1 MKTPINAETLK
12 HHFTYSWWKYLLV
25 LIAGIFLVN
34 LLFTVTTPRIPE
46 DKKVDFYIY
55 GLSDADA
62 VSAYMERVRV
72 NEMPDMESMTSSTLY
87 KDDTYGAM
95 QLTTYMA
102 AAEGDLYLLP
112 RDEFLSYSAGG
123 AFLPLEDDEE
133 LMAIFNEAGI
143 NLRRGWR
150 TLSESDE
157 THLYGIPTDT
167 VPGLYSMC
175 YTENGYLSV
184 LSYGG
189 NTENT
194 LKFLRILC
202 RDMLTAPEAPAEQPT
217 EQPTEQP
224 AEQTTEQPAEQPAAD

>member
-1 MKTPINAETLK
+1 MMTVPSPVNTP
-12 HHFTYSWWKYLLV
+12 
-25 LIAGIFLVN
+25 
-34 LLFTVTTPRIPE
+34 VT
-46 DKKVDFYIY
+46 
-55 GLSDADA
+55 SDADA

-175 YTENGYLSV
+175 YTENGYLAV

-202 RDMLTAPEAPAEQPT
+202 RDMLTALETPAEQPT
-217 EQPTEQP
+217 EQP
-224 AEQTTEQPAEQPAAD
+224 AELTTEQPASE